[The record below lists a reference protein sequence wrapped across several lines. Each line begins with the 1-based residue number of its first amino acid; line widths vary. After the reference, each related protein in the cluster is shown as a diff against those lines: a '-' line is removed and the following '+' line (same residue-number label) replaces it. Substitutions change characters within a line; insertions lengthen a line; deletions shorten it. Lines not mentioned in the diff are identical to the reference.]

1 MSVGA
6 ALCRDLHAPTPCQ
19 FIQSRVAGQR
29 EARKIHFVDDAIT
42 IQCPHC
48 GESFTLAVDLSE
60 GSAEFVVDCE
70 VCCRP
75 MTVSLQVENGEL
87 SGFEITPD

>member
-1 MSVGA
+1 MDNS
-6 ALCRDLHAPTPCQ
+6 T
-19 FIQSRVAGQR
+19 S
-29 EARKIHFVDDAIT
+29 

-48 GESFTLAVDLSE
+48 GEYFTVPLDASE

-75 MTVSLQVENGEL
+75 MTVIAKLREGEL
-87 SGFEITPD
+87 VELEVEAD

>member
-1 MSVGA
+1 LKNLPA
-6 ALCRDLHAPTPCQ
+6 HIFPQR
-19 FIQSRVAGQR
+19 RVAGPIDTL
-29 EARKIHFVDDAIT
+29 KVHFMDDAIT

-75 MTVSLQVENGEL
+75 MTVSLQVEDGEL
-87 SGFEITPD
+87 SGFEVTPD